1 MTGMPADR
9 LRTLHSQS
17 GTTLCEMST
26 GKSFASP
33 DNRTGGFLHLKEGIH
48 FGFLSQQRNRPHHRY
63 PAVNSML
70 IIDDARI
77 W

>member
-9 LRTLHSQS
+9 LRTLHLQS
-17 GTTLCEMST
+17 VTTLCGMSI

-48 FGFLSQQRNRPHHRY
+48 FGFLSQQRNCLRLHHRY
-63 PAVNSML
+63 PAVNSMF
-70 IIDDARI
+70 IIGDA
-77 W
+77 

>member
-9 LRTLHSQS
+9 LRTLHPQS
-17 GTTLCEMST
+17 DTTRRGMNT
-26 GKSFASP
+26 VKSFASP

-48 FGFLSQQRNRPHHRY
+48 FGFLSQQRNRLHHRY

-70 IIDDARI
+70 IIGDA
-77 W
+77 